1 LQSSGV
7 EFDVSSGNTI
17 QEKVVSI
24 LRTYPLIDI
33 VRKNISKLLSSKI
46 EPDDVLQ
53 DLHLSIIRA
62 GDPQSIFRMHDAGQL
77 LGWLYTATRF
87 TVSQRLRKMKS
98 RKRHDGHDTFGET
111 ENGPRSGPLLDA
123 VDGGR
128 SPSSVEAAVEAK
140 DALLTA
146 LITLKPKQ
154 KRALTLRYLEGYL
167 PEEVAKIMH
176 QPKNVVRGLL
186 WHGAQKLREK
196 MEPAGQWFSD
206 AEPEEYLWQVLGK
219 SGNPSDNGKK

>member
-1 LQSSGV
+1 MQSIGV
-7 EFDVSSGNTI
+7 ESDVSSGNTI

-33 VRKNISKLLSSKI
+33 VRKNISRLLSSKI

-53 DLHLSIIRA
+53 DLHLSIIRT

-87 TVSQRLRKMKS
+87 TVSQSLRKMKT

-111 ENGPRSGPLLDA
+111 ENGAKSGPLLDM
-123 VDGGR
+123 VNRGR
-128 SPSSVEAAVEAK
+128 SPSSVVAAVEAR

-146 LITLKPKQ
+146 LMTLDPKQ

-167 PEEVAKIMH
+167 PEEIAKIMH

-196 MEPAGQWFSD
+196 MEPAALWFSD
-206 AEPEEYLWQVLGK
+206 AEPEEFLWQVLGK
-219 SGNPSDNGKK
+219 SGNPADNGKK